1 MLLFP
6 FMDRNNKKISSGV
19 FRDILTGSKKSIRQ
33 IAVPDT
39 IFKSIEDGNMIP
51 SLEFLNF

>member
-1 MLLFP
+1 
-6 FMDRNNKKISSGV
+6 MDRNNKKISSGV